1 MTVTLG
7 GLITRAKMTRRV
19 WIASLALMAMLLLFP
34 LVVRLDGRQHADWQ
48 QFLGRFHP
56 LAVHLPIGLIAL
68 IPLLEMVGTRRPALR
83 ETAGFVLALA
93 CATCVA
99 SVALGYLLAYGS
111 GDTGSTLSRHLWGGV
126 ALTIG
131 LLLCILSRPQWS
143 EGGAPRLYPSLLA
156 CVLLALV
163 WTAHQGGSL
172 THGSNYL
179 TQFMPAPL
187 KRIATLTAADAAAT
201 NPNSFYSQRI
211 HPLLDSHC
219 VSCHGVEKMQGGLR
233 LDIYQGLL
241 RGGKSGPA
249 VVPRDQAKS
258 LLLTRITLPVTD
270 KHFMPAEGRPAL
282 RPEEIVWLR
291 AWIEKGASPSSPA
304 IGGVNISEPPAES
317 PLQPVSDYSGL
328 MDGIHRMQLSQG
340 AKLIAVSS
348 KASDGLILNTLGASG
363 NFDDAAL
370 SNMLKFAPYIVE
382 ADLAR
387 TAVTDAS
394 FDTLSHFTQL
404 RALHLEGTAVDG
416 NGLAK
421 LAGLTQLNYLNLS
434 GTKMTSSAVGQLK
447 AIPNLRH
454 VYLFDT
460 PAQPSITS
468 DTIQI
473 SDGSTK

>member
-1 MTVTLG
+1 MARQTSTATTSSKIRCTCATSMRQSCTASASTTTSSPTNSRDSTRSSQVRRRQTSFPGCWHRTDSMTVTLG

-201 NPNSFYSQRI
+201 NPNSFYS
-211 HPLLDSHC
+211 
-219 VSCHGVEKMQGGLR
+219 
-233 LDIYQGLL
+233 
-241 RGGKSGPA
+241 
-249 VVPRDQAKS
+249 
-258 LLLTRITLPVTD
+258 
-270 KHFMPAEGRPAL
+270 
-282 RPEEIVWLR
+282 
-291 AWIEKGASPSSPA
+291 
-304 IGGVNISEPPAES
+304 
-317 PLQPVSDYSGL
+317 
-328 MDGIHRMQLSQG
+328 
-340 AKLIAVSS
+340 
-348 KASDGLILNTLGASG
+348 
-363 NFDDAAL
+363 
-370 SNMLKFAPYIVE
+370 
-382 ADLAR
+382 
-387 TAVTDAS
+387 
-394 FDTLSHFTQL
+394 
-404 RALHLEGTAVDG
+404 
-416 NGLAK
+416 
-421 LAGLTQLNYLNLS
+421 
-434 GTKMTSSAVGQLK
+434 
-447 AIPNLRH
+447 
-454 VYLFDT
+454 
-460 PAQPSITS
+460 
-468 DTIQI
+468 
-473 SDGSTK
+473 

>member
-1 MTVTLG
+1 
-7 GLITRAKMTRRV
+7 
-19 WIASLALMAMLLLFP
+19 
-34 LVVRLDGRQHADWQ
+34 
-48 QFLGRFHP
+48 
-56 LAVHLPIGLIAL
+56 
-68 IPLLEMVGTRRPALR
+68 
-83 ETAGFVLALA
+83 
-93 CATCVA
+93 
-99 SVALGYLLAYGS
+99 
-111 GDTGSTLSRHLWGGV
+111 
-126 ALTIG
+126 
-131 LLLCILSRPQWS
+131 
-143 EGGAPRLYPSLLA
+143 
-156 CVLLALV
+156 
-163 WTAHQGGSL
+163 
-172 THGSNYL
+172 
-179 TQFMPAPL
+179 
-187 KRIATLTAADAAAT
+187 
-201 NPNSFYSQRI
+201 
-211 HPLLDSHC
+211 
-219 VSCHGVEKMQGGLR
+219 
-233 LDIYQGLL
+233 
-241 RGGKSGPA
+241 
-249 VVPRDQAKS
+249 
-258 LLLTRITLPVTD
+258 
-270 KHFMPAEGRPAL
+270 
-282 RPEEIVWLR
+282 
-291 AWIEKGASPSSPA
+291 
-304 IGGVNISEPPAES
+304 VNISEPPAES